1 MRTKTQLVLDSIKF
15 MINSLV
21 RSNLKNFKPYSSAR
35 SLYQKGV
42 FMDANENSLGSV
54 ISIEYDSELNRYPD
68 PLSLDLRK
76 ALGKFLAIPKK
87 NVFVGSGSDEI
98 IDLLIRL
105 FVEQNEEIIVLEPT
119 YGMYKVAA
127 EVAGVNV
134 KSLLLKPDFQI
145 DIQNLVSQTNSK
157 TKIIFLC
164 SPNNPTGTLVNLEDI
179 ETICKNFRGIVVV
192 DEAYVE
198 FASKSSLV
206 KEIPN
211 IENLVVLRTFSK
223 AWGLAGI
230 RVGYVIAQE
239 AVIEYLNKI
248 KLPYNLNRISS
259 KLAIEALENYQ
270 KILEFRK
277 IILEERKKLADSL
290 TNLGFKVFPSEANFL
305 LVNYPNASGVA
316 KKLAVDYGIIIRDF
330 NSKPLLKDCVRISV
344 GSPEQNNL
352 LIESLNKILPK
363 IL

>member
-1 MRTKTQLVLDSIKF
+1 
-15 MINSLV
+15 MITSLV
-21 RSNLKNFKPYSSAR
+21 RKNLKNFQAYSSAR

-54 ISIEYDSELNRYPD
+54 ISTEYDSELNRYPD
-68 PLSLDLRK
+68 PLSMDLRK
-76 ALGKFLAIPKK
+76 ALGQYLDISEK
-87 NVFVGSGSDEI
+87 NIFVGSGSDEI

-105 FVEQNEEIIVLEPT
+105 FVEQDEEIIVLEPT

-127 EVAGVNV
+127 EVVGV
-134 KSLLLKPDFQI
+134 KIRSLLLKPDFQI
-145 DIQNLVSQTNSK
+145 DIPNLLSQINSK

-164 SPNNPTGTLVNLEDI
+164 SPNNPTGTLVNLEDV

-192 DEAYVE
+192 DEAYIE

-206 KEIPN
+206 KKIPN

-230 RVGYVIAQE
+230 RVGYAVAQKI
-239 AVIEYLNKI
+239 VIEYLNKI

-259 KLAIEALENYQ
+259 GLTIEALKNYQ
-270 KILEFRK
+270 KMLEFRK
-277 IILEERKKLADSL
+277 IILGERKKLADNLS
-290 TNLGFKVFPSEANFL
+290 NLGFKVFPSEANFL
-305 LVNYPNASGVA
+305 LVSYPNASDIA

-344 GSPEQNNL
+344 GTPEQNDS
-352 LIESLNKILPK
+352 LIESLTKIL
-363 IL
+363 

>member
-1 MRTKTQLVLDSIKF
+1 

-21 RSNLKNFKPYSSAR
+21 RSNLRNFKPYSSAR

-54 ISIEYDSELNRYPD
+54 ISTEYVSELNRYPD
-68 PLSLDLRK
+68 PLSMDLRK
-76 ALGKFLAIPKK
+76 ALGQFLDISEK
-87 NVFVGSGSDEI
+87 NIFVGSGSDEI

-105 FVEQNEEIIVLEPT
+105 FVEQDEEIIVLEPT

-134 KSLLLKPDFQI
+134 KSLLLKTDFQI
-145 DIQNLVSQTNSK
+145 DIPNLLSEINSK

-164 SPNNPTGTLVNLEDI
+164 SPNNPTGALVNLEDVK
-179 ETICKNFRGIVVV
+179 TICENFTGIVVI
-192 DEAYVE
+192 DEAYIE
-198 FASKSSLV
+198 FASKFSMA

-230 RVGYVIAQE
+230 RVGYAVAQE
-239 AVIEYLNKI
+239 VVIEYLNKI

-259 KLAIEALENYQ
+259 GLAIKALKNYQ
-270 KILEFRK
+270 KMLGFRK
-277 IILEERKKLADSL
+277 TILEERKKLANSL
-290 TNLGFKVFPSEANFL
+290 ANLGFKVFPSEANFL
-305 LVNYPNASGVA
+305 LVNYPNAGEVA

-344 GSPEQNNL
+344 GSPEQNDL
-352 LIESLNKILPK
+352 LIESLTKIL
-363 IL
+363 

>member
-1 MRTKTQLVLDSIKF
+1 

-54 ISIEYDSELNRYPD
+54 ISTEYGSELNRYPD
-68 PLSLDLRK
+68 PLSVDLRK
-76 ALGKFLAIPKK
+76 ALGKFLAIPEK

-105 FVEQNEEIIVLEPT
+105 FLEQDEEIIVLEPT

-127 EVAGVNV
+127 EVAGVKV

-145 DIQNLVSQTNSK
+145 DISNLLSKIDSK

-164 SPNNPTGTLVNLEDI
+164 SPNNPTGTLVNLEDVK
-179 ETICKNFRGIVVV
+179 TICKSFKGIVVV
-192 DEAYVE
+192 DEAYIE
-198 FASKSSLV
+198 FSSKSSLV
-206 KEIPN
+206 KEILN
-211 IENLVVLRTFSK
+211 TENLVVLRTFSK

-230 RVGYVIAQE
+230 RVGYAVAQE
-239 AVIEYLNKI
+239 VVIEYLNKI

-259 KLAIEALENYQ
+259 SLAVEALKNY
-270 KILEFRK
+270 KKMLEFRTV
-277 IILEERKKLADSL
+277 ILGERKKLAEKL
-290 TNLGFKVFPSEANFL
+290 TDLGFKVFPSEANFL
-305 LVNYPNASGVA
+305 LVSYPNASDIA
-316 KKLAVDYGIIIRDF
+316 KKLAVNYGIIIRDF

-344 GSPEQNNL
+344 GSPEQNEL
-352 LIESLNKILPK
+352 LIKSLIKIL
-363 IL
+363 

>member
-1 MRTKTQLVLDSIKF
+1 

-21 RSNLKNFKPYSSAR
+21 RSNLRNFKPYSSAR

-54 ISIEYDSELNRYPD
+54 ISTEYISELNRYPD
-68 PLSLDLRK
+68 PLSMDLRK
-76 ALGKFLAIPKK
+76 ALGEFLDISEK
-87 NVFVGSGSDEI
+87 NIFVGSGSDEI

-105 FVEQNEEIIVLEPT
+105 FVEQDEEIIVIEPT

-127 EVAGVNV
+127 EVAGVNI
-134 KSLLLKPDFQI
+134 KNLLLKPDFQI
-145 DIQNLVSQTNSK
+145 DIPNLLSEINSK

-164 SPNNPTGTLVNLEDI
+164 SPNNPTGTLVNLEDV
-179 ETICKNFRGIVVV
+179 ETICKSFKGIVVV
-192 DEAYVE
+192 DEAYIE

-230 RVGYVIAQE
+230 RVGYAVAQGV
-239 AVIEYLNKI
+239 VIEYLNKI

-259 KLAIEALENYQ
+259 GLAIEALKNYQ
-270 KILEFRK
+270 KMLEFK
-277 IILEERKKLADSL
+277 TVILKEREKLAEKL

-305 LVNYPNASGVA
+305 LVKYPNASDIT
-316 KKLAVDYGIIIRDF
+316 KRLAVNYGIIIRDF

-344 GSPEQNNL
+344 GTPEQNDL
-352 LIESLNKILPK
+352 LIKSLTEIL
-363 IL
+363 

>member
-1 MRTKTQLVLDSIKF
+1 
-15 MINSLV
+15 MITSLI
-21 RSNLKNFKPYSSAR
+21 RKNLKNFQAYSSAR

-54 ISIEYDSELNRYPD
+54 ISTEYGSELNRYPD
-68 PLSLDLRK
+68 PLSMDLRR
-76 ALGKFLAIPKK
+76 ALAKFVDVSEK
-87 NVFVGSGSDEI
+87 NIFVGSGSDEI

-105 FVEQNEEIIVLEPT
+105 FVEQDEEIIVLEPT

-127 EVAGVNV
+127 EVAGINV
-134 KSLLLKPDFQI
+134 KSLLLKTDFQI
-145 DIQNLVSQTNSK
+145 DVPNLISKINPK

-164 SPNNPTGTLVNLEDI
+164 SPNNPTGTLVNLEDV
-179 ETICKNFRGIVVV
+179 ETICRNFTGIVVV
-192 DEAYVE
+192 DEAYIE
-198 FASKSSLV
+198 FASKSSFV

-230 RVGYVIAQE
+230 RVGYAVAQE
-239 AVIEYLNKI
+239 EIIEYLTKI

-259 KLAIEALENYQ
+259 GLAIEALKNYQ
-270 KILEFRK
+270 KMLEFRK
-277 IILEERKKLADSL
+277 IILGERKKLADNLS
-290 TNLGFKVFPSEANFL
+290 NLGFKVFPSEANFL
-305 LVNYPNASGVA
+305 LVSYPNASDIA

-344 GSPEQNNL
+344 GTPEQNDS
-352 LIESLNKILPK
+352 LIESLTKIL
-363 IL
+363 

>member
-1 MRTKTQLVLDSIKF
+1 
-15 MINSLV
+15 MITSLI
-21 RSNLKNFKPYSSAR
+21 RKNLKNFQAYSSAR

-54 ISIEYDSELNRYPD
+54 ISTEYYPELNRYPD
-68 PLSLDLRK
+68 PLSMDLRK
-76 ALGKFLAIPKK
+76 ALGQFLDVSEK
-87 NVFVGSGSDEI
+87 NIFVGSGSDEI

-105 FVEQNEEIIVLEPT
+105 FVEQDEEIIVLEPT

-127 EVAGVNV
+127 EIVGVNV
-134 KSLLLKPDFQI
+134 RSLLLKPDFQI
-145 DIQNLVSQTNSK
+145 DIPNLLSQINSK

-164 SPNNPTGTLVNLEDI
+164 SPNNPTGTLVNLEDV

-192 DEAYVE
+192 DEAYIE

-206 KEIPN
+206 KKIPN

-230 RVGYVIAQE
+230 RVGYAVAQKI
-239 AVIEYLNKI
+239 VIEYLNKI

-259 KLAIEALENYQ
+259 GLTIEALKNYQ
-270 KILEFRK
+270 KMLEFRK
-277 IILEERKKLADSL
+277 IILGERKKLADNLS
-290 TNLGFKVFPSEANFL
+290 NLGFKVFPSEANFL
-305 LVNYPNASGVA
+305 LVSYPNASDIA

-344 GSPEQNNL
+344 GTPEQNDS
-352 LIESLNKILPK
+352 LIESLTKIL
-363 IL
+363 

>member
-1 MRTKTQLVLDSIKF
+1 
-15 MINSLV
+15 MITSLI
-21 RSNLKNFKPYSSAR
+21 RKNLKNFQAYSSAR

-54 ISIEYDSELNRYPD
+54 ISTEYDSELNRYPD
-68 PLSLDLRK
+68 PLSMDLRK
-76 ALGKFLAIPKK
+76 ALGQYLDISEK
-87 NVFVGSGSDEI
+87 NIFVGSGSDEI

-105 FVEQNEEIIVLEPT
+105 FVEQDEEIIVLEPT

-127 EVAGVNV
+127 EVVGV
-134 KSLLLKPDFQI
+134 KIRSLLLKPDFQI
-145 DIQNLVSQTNSK
+145 DIPNLLSQINSK

-164 SPNNPTGTLVNLEDI
+164 SPNNPTGTLVNLEDV

-192 DEAYVE
+192 DEAYIE

-206 KEIPN
+206 KKIPN

-230 RVGYVIAQE
+230 RVGYAVAQKI
-239 AVIEYLNKI
+239 VIEYLNKI

-259 KLAIEALENYQ
+259 GLTIEALKNYQ
-270 KILEFRK
+270 KMLEFRK
-277 IILEERKKLADSL
+277 IILGERKKLADNLS
-290 TNLGFKVFPSEANFL
+290 NLGFKVFPSEANFL
-305 LVNYPNASGVA
+305 LVNYPNTSDVA

-344 GSPEQNNL
+344 GTPEQNDS
-352 LIESLNKILPK
+352 LIESLTKIL
-363 IL
+363 